1 MVITG
6 TEDSLSNYIFIETR
20 DPFSSADSHFVADTA
35 IGLRQ
40 NGHNV
45 TIFFAQNGVLVLRK
59 AARSSSVSLLVNADI
74 KLLAD
79 GFSLCERGILSDE
92 LPDEVRPADIG
103 TLVDL
108 LIQDDTKALWH

>member
-1 MVITG
+1 M
-6 TEDSLSNYIFIETR
+6 SNYIFIETR
-20 DPFSSADSHFVADTA
+20 DPFSSTDMHFVTDTA

-45 TIFFAQNGVLVLRK
+45 TIFFAQNGVLALRK
-59 AARSSSVSLLVNADI
+59 TATSSSVPLLVKADI

-79 GFSLCERGILSDE
+79 GFSLCERGVLSDE
-92 LPDEVRPADIG
+92 LLDGVRPADIG

-108 LIQDDTKALWH
+108 LIKDDTKALWH

>member
-1 MVITG
+1 M
-6 TEDSLSNYIFIETR
+6 SNYIFIETR
-20 DPFSSADSHFVADTA
+20 EPFSSTDTRFVADTA
-35 IGLRQ
+35 IGLGQ

-45 TIFFAQNGVLVLRK
+45 TIFFAQNGVLALRK
-59 AARSSSVSLLVNADI
+59 TAPSSSVSLLVNADI

-79 GFSLCERGILSDE
+79 GFSLSERGILSDE
-92 LPDEVRPADIG
+92 ISDGVRPADID

>member
-1 MVITG
+1 M
-6 TEDSLSNYIFIETR
+6 SNYIFIETR
-20 DPFSSADSHFVADTA
+20 DPFSTTDTHFVAETA

-40 NGHNV
+40 NGHDV
-45 TIFFAQNGVLVLRK
+45 TIFFAQNGVLALRS
-59 AARSSSVSLLVNADI
+59 AVASSSVPLLVQADI

-92 LPDEVRPADIG
+92 LSNGVRPADMG

-108 LIQDDTKALWH
+108 LIEDGTKALWH